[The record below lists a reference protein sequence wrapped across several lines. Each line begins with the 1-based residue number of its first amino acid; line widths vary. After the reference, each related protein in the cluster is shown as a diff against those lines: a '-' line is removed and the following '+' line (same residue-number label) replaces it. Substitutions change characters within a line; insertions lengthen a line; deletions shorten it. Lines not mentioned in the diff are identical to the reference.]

1 MKEKNIDVNVVGVA
15 DEVID
20 DLVNRYKAHKK
31 KRRKVVLIIVAA
43 VLLLSVAVS
52 LIVFFFNK
60 MSYRSTVDDF
70 MDAYIAKDSSAILD
84 MSSSYYSARKQYN
97 ISIVETVNYYNKI
110 ITNAHSNFKA
120 NLGDNYEISYEI
132 TATDEMRNE
141 EFESMIQSLTFGAY
155 NPAQIITEALR
166 VEITV
171 TAEAETSL
179 THVITLLLT
188 KEEGEWYVLD
198 IK

>member
-1 MKEKNIDVNVVGVA
+1 MEEKNIDVNV
-15 DEVID
+15 DEVD
-20 DLVNRYKAHKK
+20 GLVNRYKTHKK
-31 KRRKVVLIIVAA
+31 KRRKVALIIVAA
-43 VLLLSVAVS
+43 VLLLVIVVS
-52 LIVFFFNK
+52 LIVFFVNK

-70 MDAYIAKDSSAILD
+70 MEAYIAKDSSAILD
-84 MSSSYYSARKQYN
+84 MSSSYYSAKKQYN

-110 ITNAHSNFKA
+110 VTNAHANFKA

-132 TATDEMRNE
+132 TSTDKMRNE

-155 NPAQIITEALR
+155 NPAKIITEALR
-166 VEITV
+166 VEITI
-171 TAEAETSL
+171 TAEAEASL

-188 KEEGEWYVLD
+188 NEEGEWRVLD